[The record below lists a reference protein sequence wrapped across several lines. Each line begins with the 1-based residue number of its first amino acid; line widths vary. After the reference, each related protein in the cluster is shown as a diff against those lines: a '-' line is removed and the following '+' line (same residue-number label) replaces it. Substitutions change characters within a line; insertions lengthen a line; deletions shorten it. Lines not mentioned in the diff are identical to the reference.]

1 MRSLY
6 PLRVLVLIGLFTWLT
21 LKAMETPPLP
31 DWREGELVAVVP
43 DETMVV
49 DSAFES
55 DLVGLFAKHLNVRVR
70 VLKQPAD
77 EAIATLLAGE
87 AHLAAG
93 FRVHSHP
100 SLRYSNSYH
109 QLDERVVCN
118 GKAPRRIEDLYGRE
132 LVVARESAQEAA
144 LRKVREEYDELDWE
158 SRKHGSPVEL
168 LKELAAEQIDCTVA
182 NDEQLTTLRNY
193 YPTLGNGLSL
203 NSDSAMSWAISVEGD
218 EALLEEINTFF
229 EENRKN
235 RALHHAI
242 DRHYGHNDRL
252 GAIDTSTF
260 IADTHTLLP
269 RYRQWFEDAADLTGI
284 DWRLIAAL
292 AYRESR
298 WDPNATSFTSVRGM
312 MMLTGDTADRMGV
325 KNRLDP
331 RESIMAGARYLQ
343 ILKEQ
348 LPLRISEQN
357 RLWLAL
363 AAYNQGMGHLEDA
376 RILAAQQGLNP
387 DVWSDVKRVM
397 PLLARPEYYENLKF
411 GQAHDGEVVIHVET
425 ERLYQDMLKRLEMED
440 RLPGTLHLPF
450 GLGGD

>member
-1 MRSLY
+1 
-6 PLRVLVLIGLFTWLT
+6 
-21 LKAMETPPLP
+21 
-31 DWREGELVAVVP
+31 
-43 DETMVV
+43 
-49 DSAFES
+49 
-55 DLVGLFAKHLNVRVR
+55 
-70 VLKQPAD
+70 
-77 EAIATLLAGE
+77 
-87 AHLAAG
+87 
-93 FRVHSHP
+93 
-100 SLRYSNSYH
+100 
-109 QLDERVVCN
+109 
-118 GKAPRRIEDLYGRE
+118 
-132 LVVARESAQEAA
+132 VVARESAQEAA

-168 LKELAAEQIDCTVA
+168 LKELAAEQIDCTIA

-203 NSDSAMSWAISVEGD
+203 NIDSAMTWAISAEGD
-218 EALLEEINTFF
+218 ESLLEEINAFL
-229 EENRKN
+229 EESRRN
-235 RALHHAI
+235 RALHQAI

-269 RYRQWFEDAADLTGI
+269 RYRPWFEDAADLTGI

-298 WDPNATSFTSVRGM
+298 WDPNATSHTNVRGM
-312 MMLTGDTADRMGV
+312 MMLTESTADRMGV

-376 RILAAQQGLNP
+376 RILAVQQGLNP

-397 PLLARPEYYENLKF
+397 PLLSRPEYYENLKF
-411 GQAHDGEVVIHVET
+411 GQARGGEAVIHVET
-425 ERLYQDMLKRLEMED
+425 VRLYHDMLKRLEMEG